1 MDGLIV
7 YALLKKKIESAA
19 TGIADIY
26 KEDGY
31 IVFVMADGSEFR
43 IEDSTKDI
51 IDVDID
57 EDNYI
62 VLTYEDETT
71 TKSDAPIPYPDEM
84 TGATTT
90 EAGTSGLVPAPSK
103 GDTRYLNSKGEWD
116 STVGKRLSDLE
127 KQVTELSNTVP
138 TVEIPDHST
147 LTSDGW
153 AVSTDQEIADLFEQ
167 WGD

>member
-1 MDGLIV
+1 MDVIT

-19 TGIADIY
+19 TGITDIH

-57 EDNYI
+57 DERYI
-62 VLTYEDETT
+62 VVTYEDQTT
-71 TKSDAPIPYPDEM
+71 TKSDTPIPYPDEM

-90 EAGTSGLVPAPSK
+90 EAGTSGLVPVPSK
-103 GDTRYLNSKGEWD
+103 GDIRYLNSKGEWD
-116 STVGKRLSDLE
+116 STVGTRLGNLE
-127 KQVTELSNTVP
+127 DTVALLSSTVP
-138 TVEIPDHST
+138 TAGIPNNAT
-147 LTSDGW
+147 LTEGGW
-153 AVSTDQEIADLFEQ
+153 VVADEQEVADEFAQ
-167 WGD
+167 WED